1 MMARMRRWMGNH
13 PRLLTFYGV
22 GFAVTAL
29 LFLLA
34 RSAGDHYGW
43 GYVAAAVMLVFAF
56 RPHSALHHP
65 TMGRFGV
72 GKIVCTLLVALVTIA
87 ACVRP
92 MDKLSLWN
100 GEDPGHRNQYEL
112 MAEAILDGHID
123 LHYNDGTED
132 TLTQLENPYDP
143 DQRAGHYY
151 HWDHAYYEGHY
162 YMYFGVA
169 PVFLTFLPYR
179 AITGETLPTYQAT
192 QVFVAV
198 FIAGIFMLFRLLSK
212 RFFPKLPFSVY
223 LALSMAVSVMSVWY
237 ATAEPAL
244 YCTAITAAIALQ
256 VWSFYFFIKAVYV
269 EKREN
274 RQILLAAVGALL
286 GALVFGCRPTIA
298 LANLLVIPMLV
309 AFLRQRKF
317 SWGLLG
323 KLSLAALP
331 YLVVGGLLML
341 YNYVRFDSPFEFGQ
355 AYQLTV
361 ADQTAYAV
369 KLNKESILK
378 IFNGYLQTFFYVGS
392 WKETFPYTHAS
403 GVLWNFPLILL
414 CVTAFRGASMRRLH
428 KERMLAVTWGLPL
441 VALLIVAMGILW
453 TPYWLERYNMD
464 IYFLLGIAAFVAIGF
479 WYASCGKRRQQWLST
494 GLMVLAGVTVVS
506 SLLYYVGTV
515 GGYYPEK
522 VRELANA
529 LHLAW

>member
-1 MMARMRRWMGNH
+1 MIARLRRGMAVH
-13 PRLLTFYGV
+13 PAVPIVYAVGIALTV
-22 GFAVTAL
+22 L
-29 LFLLA
+29 LFMLA
-34 RSAGDHYGW
+34 RSAGDYYGW
-43 GYVAAAVMLVFAF
+43 AYVAAAAMLVFAF
-56 RPHSALHHP
+56 RPTSALHRP
-65 TMGRFGV
+65 TMARFGPLRV
-72 GKIVCTLLVALVTIA
+72 ACTLLVMVVTIA

-112 MAEAILDGHID
+112 MAESILDGHID
-123 LHYNDGTED
+123 LHYDEED
-132 TLTQLENPYDP
+132 TLAELENPYDP
-143 DQRAGHYY
+143 AQREGHYY

-179 AITGETLPTYQAT
+179 VITGEALPTYQAT
-192 QVFVAV
+192 QIFVAV
-198 FIAGIFMLFRLLSK
+198 FIVGIFMLFRLLSK
-212 RFFPKLPFSVY
+212 RFFGKLPFSVY
-223 LALSMAVSVMSVWY
+223 LALSVAVSAMSVWY
-237 ATAEPAL
+237 ATAESAL
-244 YCTAITAAIALQ
+244 YCTAITAAIALE
-256 VWSFYFFIKAVYV
+256 VWSLYFFFKAVYV

-274 RQILLAAVGALL
+274 RQILLAAVGALF

-298 LANLLVIPMLV
+298 LANLLVIPMLI

-331 YLVVGGLLML
+331 YLLVGAALML

-369 KLNKESILK
+369 TLNKESLLK

-392 WKETFPYTHAS
+392 WKETFPYTYAS
-403 GVLWNFPLILL
+403 GVLWNFPLCFLIA
-414 CVTAFRGASMRRLH
+414 TAWRGSSMRRLH
-428 KERMLAVTWGLPL
+428 KERLLGVAWGLPL
-441 VALLIVAMGILW
+441 TVLIIVAMGILW

-479 WYASCGKRRQQWLST
+479 WYASCGKRRQRWLSC
-494 GLMVLAGVTVVS
+494 GLTVLAGVTVVS

-522 VRELANA
+522 VREIANA

>member
-1 MMARMRRWMGNH
+1 MIDRIRRRIAAH
-13 PRLLTFYGV
+13 PHVLTIYLV
-22 GFAVTAL
+22 GIAVTAL

-34 RSAGDHYGW
+34 RSAGAYYGW
-43 GYVAAAVMLVFAF
+43 AYVAAAVMLVFAF
-56 RPHSALHHP
+56 RPKSALHRP
-65 TMGRFGV
+65 TMERFGWCKV
-72 GKIVCTLLVALVTIA
+72 LCTLLVALVTVA

-112 MAEAILDGHID
+112 MAESILDGHID
-123 LHYNDGTED
+123 LHYDEES
-132 TLTQLENPYDP
+132 TLSQLENPYDP
-143 DQRAGHYY
+143 AQREGHYY

-162 YMYFGVA
+162 YMYFGVT

-179 AITGETLPTYQAT
+179 AITGEALPTYQAT

-212 RFFPKLPFSVY
+212 RFFAKLPFSVY
-223 LALSMAVSVMSVWY
+223 LALSVAVSVMSVWY

-256 VWSFYFFIKAVYV
+256 VWSLYFFIKAVYV

-274 RQILLAAVGALL
+274 RQILLAAIGALF

-298 LANLLVIPMLV
+298 LANLLFLPMLI

-331 YLVVGGLLML
+331 YLLVGAALML

-392 WKETFPYTHAS
+392 WKETFPYTYAS
-403 GVLWNFPLILL
+403 GVLWNFPLIFLIT
-414 CVTAFRGASMRRLH
+414 TAFRGASMRRLY

-441 VALLIVAMGILW
+441 TVLLIVAMGILW

-494 GLMVLAGVTVVS
+494 GLMVLAGITVVS
-506 SLLYYVGTV
+506 SMLYYIGTV

-522 VRELANA
+522 VRELANT

>member
-1 MMARMRRWMGNH
+1 MMMRVRRWMAVH
-13 PRLLTFYGV
+13 PAVPIVYAV
-22 GFAVTAL
+22 GTAITVL

-34 RSAGDHYGW
+34 RSANDNYGW
-43 GYVAAAVMLVFAF
+43 AYVAAAAMLVFAF
-56 RPHSALHHP
+56 RPKSALHRP
-65 TMGRFGV
+65 TMERFGLLKV
-72 GKIVCTLLVALVTIA
+72 ACTALVVTVTVA

-112 MAEAILDGHID
+112 MAESILDGHID
-123 LHYNDGTED
+123 LHYDEED

-143 DQRAGHYY
+143 DQRAQAGVSY

-192 QVFVAV
+192 QIFVAV
-198 FIAGIFMLFRLLSK
+198 FIAGIFVLFRLLAK
-212 RFFPKLPFSVY
+212 RFFGKLPFSVY
-223 LALSMAVSVMSVWY
+223 LALSVAVSVMSVWY

-244 YCTAITAAIALQ
+244 YCTAITAAIALE
-256 VWSFYFFIKAVYV
+256 VWSLYFFIKAVYV

-274 RQILLAAVGALL
+274 RQILLAAIGALL

-298 LANLLVIPMLV
+298 LANLLVIPMLI

-369 KLNKESILK
+369 KLNKESLLK
-378 IFNGYLQTFFYVGS
+378 IFNGYFQVFFYVGS
-392 WKETFPYTHAS
+392 WKETFPYTYAS
-403 GVLWNFPLILL
+403 GVLWNFPLLFLIA
-414 CVTAFRGASMRRLH
+414 TAWRGSSMRRLR
-428 KERMLAVTWGLPL
+428 KERLLAVSWGLPL
-441 VALLIVAMGILW
+441 TALLIVAMGILW

-479 WYASCGKRRQQWLST
+479 WYASCGKRRQQWLGT
-494 GLMVLAGVTVVS
+494 GLMVWAGVTVVS

-522 VRELANA
+522 VREIANA